1 MYTILGR
8 RFSYKKLIPFED
20 YVDMFDEAA
29 FQIEESMLANQDT
42 KSGSVNTL
50 QQQLITGMCIYVQ

>member
-1 MYTILGR
+1 MYTFLGR

-29 FQIEESMLANQDT
+29 FQIEESMLANTDI
-42 KSGSVNTL
+42 KSGRVNTL
-50 QQQLITGMCIYVQ
+50 QKQPITGMCIYVQ

>member
-1 MYTILGR
+1 
-8 RFSYKKLIPFED
+8 
-20 YVDMFDEAA
+20 MFDEAA

-42 KSGSVNTL
+42 KPGSVNTL